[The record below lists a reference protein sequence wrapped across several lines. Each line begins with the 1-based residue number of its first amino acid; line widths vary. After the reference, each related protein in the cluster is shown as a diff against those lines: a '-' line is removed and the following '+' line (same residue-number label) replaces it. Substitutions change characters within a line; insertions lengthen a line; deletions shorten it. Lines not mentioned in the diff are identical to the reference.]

1 MRDCN
6 LVFSM
11 KPTKGADGGAYANTD
26 QISTCQAVGLL
37 LWETA
42 KTSVGGREILSSYTF
57 DNHIQFIKM
66 QTGDRGDRV
75 TRDR

>member
-11 KPTKGADGGAYANTD
+11 KPTKGADAGAYGSSD

-37 LWETA
+37 LWEST
-42 KTSVGGREILSSYTF
+42 KTTVGGREVFSSYTF
-57 DNHIQFIKM
+57 DNHIQFIRM
-66 QTGDRGDRV
+66 QTGDR
-75 TRDR
+75 

>member
-11 KPTKGADGGAYANTD
+11 KPTKGADGGAYGSTD

-37 LWETA
+37 LWESA
-42 KTSVGGREILSSYTF
+42 KTSVGGHEILTSYCF
-57 DNHIQFIKM
+57 DNHVQFLKLM
-66 QTGDRGDRV
+66 TGK
-75 TRDR
+75 